1 MCGMVIPNNWQW
13 VNLDYFDLV
22 AIEVPAE
29 GRHEAEHS
37 DSYTQGGAKNPPN
50 VVINEDGDWN
60 KKVFGKWICWQ
71 LKFPIL
77 WMMKERIFV
86 PI

>member
-1 MCGMVIPNNWQW
+1 MT
-13 VNLDYFDLV
+13 FV

-29 GRHEAEHS
+29 GRHEAEHA
-37 DSYTQGGAKNPPN
+37 DSYTQGGAKNPAK
-50 VVINEDGDWN
+50 VDINADNDWN
-60 KKVFGKWICWQ
+60 KKFSGSGYVGN
-71 LKFPIL
+71 LNSIL